1 MRHQHP
7 AITRLLPDSEEE
19 QNAGESELIL
29 ARDSITPG
37 IGFTSASDLVIPSV
51 GFTSASALA
60 GQPASVTRYGS
71 SSPSN
76 ANALEDYPQ
85 TLAENNS
92 LGCLVDNPNHGP
104 FSAFTSLGKQ
114 KNLFQPSGAAIRKA
128 HERAKR
134 WAVEDDDLFPD
145 LQDDSPEQIRDV
157 TTPAHQ
163 ALQAAEN
170 VSPRGMSTGP
180 TASGS
185 AIAQVEARGTF
196 LSAACFP
203 TPGAVGNRPFQMPT
217 DLRIEG
223 NAAMKPFKSPLLDPF
238 ASRNSLNL
246 QSKPPLC
253 NTITFTPTREPK
265 TVGPLIGEIHTSGSR
280 FPTPMHVNGTP
291 MRKVPKKKF
300 VTPFKPGM
308 RPGEP
313 GHKQLKA
320 CYDAEKVNAAVGL
333 SSEGTSS
340 ISDGSGKPTKKRFFD
355 LSTS

>member
-1 MRHQHP
+1 M
-7 AITRLLPDSEEE
+7 TRLLPDSEEE
-19 QNAGESELIL
+19 QNAGESELTL
-29 ARDSITPG
+29 ARDSIIPG

-76 ANALEDYPQ
+76 ANPFEDYPQ
-85 TLAENNS
+85 TVAENNS
-92 LGCLVDNPNHGP
+92 LGCLVDNPNNGP

-114 KNLFQPSGAAIRKA
+114 KNLFQPSAVAMRKA
-128 HERAKR
+128 QERAKR
-134 WAVEDDDLFPD
+134 WAVEDDDLILD
-145 LQDDSPEQIRDV
+145 HQDDSPEQIQDV
-157 TTPAHQ
+157 PTPAQ
-163 ALQAAEN
+163 ALQPVEN
-170 VSPRGMSTGP
+170 VSPPGTSTGP
-180 TASGS
+180 TTSGL

-196 LSAACFP
+196 RSAACFS
-203 TPGAVGNRPFQMPT
+203 TPSAVGSRPFQTPT

-246 QSKPPLC
+246 QSKPSLC

-265 TVGPLIGEIHTSGSR
+265 TVGPLIGEVNTSGSR
-280 FPTPMHVNGTP
+280 FLTPMYVNGTP
-291 MRKVPKKKF
+291 MRKVPTKKF

-320 CYDAEKVNAAVGL
+320 RYDAEKVNAAAGL

-340 ISDGSGKPTKKRFFD
+340 ISDGSGKPTRKRFFD